1 MNMGCNGGLP
11 ESAFT
16 YAIDK
21 GFVFESEYEYTARE
35 GNCSTEA
42 QFWLKRPYF
51 LNRFLRFVLFFSSG
65 QDEKQ
70 PKLNTDGKIEKCL
83 YIRPGDINAVVNTLF
98 NVGPMAVALGE

>member
-21 GFVFESEYEYTARE
+21 GFVFESEYEYKAMD

-42 QFWLKRPYF
+42 QFRLKRIYF
-51 LNRFLRFVLFFSSG
+51 LTDLFVFFVFF
-65 QDEKQ
+65 
-70 PKLNTDGKIEKCL
+70 KL
-83 YIRPGDINAVVNTLF
+83 
-98 NVGPMAVALGE
+98 

>member
-21 GFVFESEYEYTARE
+21 GFVFESEYEYTARD

-42 QFWLKRPYF
+42 QFWLKR
-51 LNRFLRFVLFFSSG
+51 LN
-65 QDEKQ
+65 
-70 PKLNTDGKIEKCL
+70 
-83 YIRPGDINAVVNTLF
+83 
-98 NVGPMAVALGE
+98 